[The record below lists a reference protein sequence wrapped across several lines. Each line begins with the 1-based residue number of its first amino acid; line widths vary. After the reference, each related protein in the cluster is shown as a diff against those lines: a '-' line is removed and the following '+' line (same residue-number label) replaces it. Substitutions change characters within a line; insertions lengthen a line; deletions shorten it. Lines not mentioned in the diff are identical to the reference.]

1 MKIDLYLIISKFIK
15 IERDFIKERRI
26 QKRLKRIIPKLPRI
40 KCKFIH
46 NINQIYVLLDVK
58 VQRLRMKK
66 S

>member
-15 IERDFIKERRI
+15 IERDFIKERKI
-26 QKRLKRIIPKLPRI
+26 QKRLKRRIPKLPRI
-40 KCKFIH
+40 KCKSIL

-58 VQRLRMKK
+58 VKRLRMKK